1 MVQNI
6 GDVEQLIA
14 QRRDELIRGHEFMQR
29 LEGDATLDGL
39 QRLLP
44 QLAFFTFAF
53 QDMLKLAR
61 ECCSDPVLTPI
72 VRSLEDGDRG
82 HDRWYVEDLESLGLK
97 LGAHEMFEQK
107 FEVGRRVAYGLMS
120 LIETARTDHARLAL
134 LLSLEAA
141 AREFFIRVP
150 GFAARA
156 GLSHELRYFGRM
168 HLQAEEAHDV
178 FEQSTQQ
185 LLAATQVPAQDA
197 PAVVETVEKTF
208 ALLVRLAT
216 DLAAAMAGRTGASVS
231 PSG

>member
-14 QRRDELIRGHEFMQR
+14 QRRDELILGHEFMR
-29 LEGDATLDGL
+29 SLEGDATLEGL

-61 ECCSDPVLTPI
+61 ERCSDPVLTPI

-82 HDRWYVEDLESLGLK
+82 HDRWYVQDLKSLGLE
-97 LGAHEMFEQK
+97 LGAHEMFAQK
-107 FEVGRRVAYGLMS
+107 FEVGRRVAYGLIS
-120 LIETARTDHARLAL
+120 LIDNARTDHERLAL
-134 LLSLEAA
+134 LLTLEAA

-150 GFAARA
+150 RFAARA
-156 GLSHELRYFGRM
+156 GFTQELRYFGPM

-185 LLAATQVPAQDA
+185 LLATTEVPPQDA
-197 PAVVETVEKTF
+197 AAVVETVEKTF

-216 DLAAAMAGRTGASVS
+216 DLAAAIAGRANPASS
-231 PSG
+231 AG